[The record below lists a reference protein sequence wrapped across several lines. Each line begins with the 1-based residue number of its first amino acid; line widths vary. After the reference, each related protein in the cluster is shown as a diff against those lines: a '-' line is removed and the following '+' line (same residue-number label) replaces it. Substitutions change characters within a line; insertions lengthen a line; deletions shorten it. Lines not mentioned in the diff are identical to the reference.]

1 MQYLDHIAKRS
12 LDRFLVAPLTRND
25 MTKTSVTGYFR
36 QTVDEFT
43 DERVDHRS
51 I

>member
-25 MTKTSVTGYFR
+25 NCRKALSK
-36 QTVDEFT
+36 
-43 DERVDHRS
+43 
-51 I
+51 